1 MPQAMLS
8 VDQVLT
14 RVEGMPAA
22 SDLDPYLLTM
32 VFANAAA
39 RAGRKAVADPA
50 AAAQAFAQQWGQRL
64 GQVGWVVTAAGT
76 SRLMM
81 SGTGQTA
88 TVADRILQAAG
99 PDSGAAA
106 VMADLQSRADGEG
119 AVVRL
124 WWSAVC
130 EGPMLQGAIGQV
142 SAGADG
148 LRLALVS
155 FTLDGS
161 RLLMPREGF
170 LHRTAPP
177 PDLSTPQVLFQE
189 LQAGSIDLTTS
200 ALTAVLQGDVYASQ
214 KPDLDRMV
222 GAKMAAHVAA
232 EPPSLVTLVQP

>member
-106 VMADLQSRADGEG
+106 VMADLQARADGDG

-130 EGPMLQGAIGQV
+130 KGRCCRAPSGR
-142 SAGADG
+142 SA
-148 LRLALVS
+148 R
-155 FTLDGS
+155 
-161 RLLMPREGF
+161 
-170 LHRTAPP
+170 APTGCGWRWSASP
-177 PDLSTPQVLFQE
+177 
-189 LQAGSIDLTTS
+189 LTDP
-200 ALTAVLQGDVYASQ
+200 GC
-214 KPDLDRMV
+214 
-222 GAKMAAHVAA
+222 
-232 EPPSLVTLVQP
+232 